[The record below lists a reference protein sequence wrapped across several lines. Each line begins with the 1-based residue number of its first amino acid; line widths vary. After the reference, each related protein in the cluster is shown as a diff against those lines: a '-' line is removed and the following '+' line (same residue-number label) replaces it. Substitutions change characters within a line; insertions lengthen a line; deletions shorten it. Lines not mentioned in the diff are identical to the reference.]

1 MDKDAVKNLVFGG
14 VCELIRD
21 TRYYYY
27 SSVGS
32 NYCHFTDKGE
42 VALKE
47 FMSQMATV
55 IRQAEEADL
64 DKRAKDMVIRGLKGE
79 KV

>member
-21 TRYYYY
+21 RRYYYY

-32 NYCHFTDKGE
+32 NYCHFTDIGE

-55 IRQAEEADL
+55 IRQAEEDEL

>member
-21 TRYYYY
+21 RRYYYH
-27 SSVGS
+27 SEIGT

-42 VALKE
+42 IALKE
-47 FMSQMATV
+47 FMSQMAVV

-64 DKRAKDMVIRGLKGE
+64 DRRAKEMVIKGLKGE
-79 KV
+79 SV

>member
-1 MDKDAVKNLVFGG
+1 MDKDAVKNLIFGG

-21 TRYYYY
+21 RRYYYH
-27 SSVGS
+27 SSVGT
-32 NYCHFTDKGE
+32 NYCHFTDMGE

-47 FMSQMATV
+47 FMTQMAEV
-55 IRQAEEADL
+55 IHRAEEAEL
-64 DKRAKDMVIRGLKGE
+64 DRRAKEMVIKGLKGE

>member
-32 NYCHFTDKGE
+32 SYCHFTDKGE

-47 FMSQMATV
+47 FISQMATV
-55 IRQAEEADL
+55 IRQAEEAEL
-64 DKRAKDMVIRGLKGE
+64 DRRAKEMVIKGLKGE
-79 KV
+79 SV